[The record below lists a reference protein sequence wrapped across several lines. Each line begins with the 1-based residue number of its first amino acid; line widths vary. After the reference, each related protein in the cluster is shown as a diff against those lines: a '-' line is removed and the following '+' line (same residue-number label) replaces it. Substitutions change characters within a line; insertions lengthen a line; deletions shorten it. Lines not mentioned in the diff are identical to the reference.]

1 MQIVEIALDKLN
13 FYCPVTGEY
22 IFKENESVNEDAQ
35 TLMAYWIDLAFEDPF
50 IKNEK
55 LQNEWDKFCENYVK
69 ENNEEDPDF
78 DAFEEFISSIKWNN
92 WVCFKLTENGMAC
105 GPTSSTVWKI
115 LDLGIN
121 TSDENEL

>member
-1 MQIVEIALDKLN
+1 MQIVEINLENIN

-22 IFKENESVNEDAQ
+22 ILKVYEPVNEDASS
-35 TLMAYWIDLAFEDPF
+35 LMAYWIDLAFEDPF
-50 IKNEK
+50 IKSEK
-55 LQNEWDKFCENYVK
+55 LQAAWNTFCENYAK
-69 ENNEEDPDF
+69 ENNDDYPDIE
-78 DAFEEFISSIKWNN
+78 AFEGFISNLKWNN

-121 TSDENEL
+121 VSTEDQ